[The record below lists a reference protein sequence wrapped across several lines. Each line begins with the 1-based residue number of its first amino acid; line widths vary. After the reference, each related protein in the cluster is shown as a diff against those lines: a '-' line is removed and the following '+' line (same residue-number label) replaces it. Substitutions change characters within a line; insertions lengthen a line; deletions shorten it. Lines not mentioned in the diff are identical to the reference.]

1 LATELTITLL
11 GQVPI
16 DSRICS
22 GGDNGEPIVI
32 ADPSAKASQVFSQIA
47 IALQTTFSD
56 EIA

>member
-1 LATELTITLL
+1 LTITLL